1 MNRFI
6 PALIAV
12 LALLPFQ
19 AGAQET
25 SGGGLSPGDQLR
37 IIVWRNPELSGDFP
51 IAANGTVTHPIYRE
65 VQVTG
70 VPMATVEEK
79 LRTFLTRYITNPQF
93 VIIALVRI
101 VMGGEVRAPNLYSVP
116 PETTITQAIALAG
129 GSTEF
134 ANLRKV
140 RILRD
145 GQEVVVDL
153 TRADE
158 KAGLLQIRSGDQILI
173 PRNRNIFRD
182 VVGPVASTAGLLVGI
197 TNIFI
202 RRR

>member
-25 SGGGLSPGDQLR
+25 FGGGLSPGDQLR

-70 VPMATVEEK
+70 VPMATVEER

-182 VVGPVASTAGLLVGI
+182 VVGPAASTAGLVVGI